1 MSDIYREMLDRQNLA
16 DLVYAYCF
24 HFDNNEPEA
33 VAALFTEDARIDYG
47 PEVEP
52 IVGKAKI
59 VPSIEA
65 GLEERFL
72 ATSHHLSNMRI
83 RFETP
88 DTASAVAYVYAW
100 HRYRDG
106 GPDGELWGR
115 YHYRF
120 RRTLGGWKIAELVLQ
135 AAGTKDF
142 HRARLHGTGRRSA
155 GGNQL
160 SVAGLD
166 E

>member
-33 VAALFTEDARIDYG
+33 VAALFTEDAR
-47 PEVEP
+47 
-52 IVGKAKI
+52 
-59 VPSIEA
+59 
-65 GLEERFL
+65 
-72 ATSHHLSNMRI
+72 
-83 RFETP
+83 

-160 SVAGLD
+160 SVAGFD